1 MTDQEIARK
10 YLDKIHNA
18 KQRNIEFNLSLTAF
32 KNLMRAKKCRYT
44 KMVLTEGK
52 DGALIVSDRT
62 IDRKDSS
69 KGYIKGN
76 CVAVC
81 HGANQFKSIF
91 ENPKSKSKLAPEL
104 AARILKFI
112 K

>member
-10 YLDKIHNA
+10 YLDKICNA
-18 KQRNIEFNLSLTAF
+18 RQRNIEFNLSLTAF

-44 KMVLTEGK
+44 KMLLTEGK
-52 DGALIVSDRT
+52 DGSLIISDRT
-62 IDRKDSS
+62 IDRIDSS

-81 HGANQFKSIF
+81 HGANQFKSFF
-91 ENPKSKSKLAPEL
+91 ENPNSKNKLAPDL
-104 AARILKFI
+104 AAKVLKFI
-112 K
+112 I